1 MKIFLTLVIFFSAI
15 STAQAET
22 RYIEDQLKLPMRTG
36 QGLKYSIARMIPSG
50 TEVEILEQNEET
62 GYSHIRTPGGKEGWV
77 LSRYL
82 MKTPA
87 ARERLADAEKKL
99 AEIEKE
105 KAQLNTGLNAIQQ
118 KKDFLEQK
126 FSNLKDKNMKLVK
139 ELETIR
145 HVSANAMGIA
155 KENKTLRSKVAV
167 AERELQ
173 SLRQETR
180 ELKNGEAQKWFLL
193 GGGAILLGI
202 LLGIFLPNLRM
213 QKRSRWGRY

>member
-15 STAQAET
+15 SAAQAET

-105 KAQLNTGLNAIQQ
+105 KAQLNAGLNAIQQ
-118 KKDFLEQK
+118 KKDSLEQK

-145 HVSANAMGIA
+145 HVSANAMETA
-155 KENKTLRSKVAV
+155 KENKALRSKVAV

-180 ELKNGEAQKWFLL
+180 ELKNGVAQKWFLL

>member
-36 QGLKYSIARMIPSG
+36 QGIKYSIVRMIPSG
-50 TEVEILEQNEET
+50 AEVEILEQNEET

-99 AEIEKE
+99 VEIEKE

-118 KKDFLEQK
+118 KKDSLEQK

-145 HVSANAMGIA
+145 HVSANAMETA
-155 KENKTLRSKVAV
+155 KENKALRSKAAV
-167 AERELQ
+167 TERELQ

-180 ELKNGEAQKWFLL
+180 ELKNGVAQKWFLL

>member
-1 MKIFLTLVIFFSAI
+1 MKIFLTLVIFFSTI
-15 STAQAET
+15 SAAQAET

-36 QGLKYSIARMIPSG
+36 QGIKYSIARMIPSG
-50 TEVEILEQNEET
+50 AEVEILEQNEKT
-62 GYSHIRTPGGKEGWV
+62 GYSHIRTLGGKEGWV

-118 KKDFLEQK
+118 KKDSLEQK

-155 KENKTLRSKVAV
+155 KENKTLRSKAAV

-180 ELKNGEAQKWFLL
+180 ELKNGVAQKWFLL